1 MRYKSGC
8 CRMLLA
14 GTHHEQLTYSTFRLF
29 PEWESVPK
37 LPITFLNAMNQLT
50 DDDLLYLTRAGC
62 SQLLRFASTEIK
74 TRVYNPCPWGCS
86 EHPRRLVPPALHRS
100 TFSFHSERA
109 HGLKTWMP
117 RQSKLN
123 IYFLLKHLNEKIKP
137 CFTYNRKTKSNR
149 QRSGLAGT

>member
-74 TRVYNPCPWGCS
+74 TRCTT
-86 EHPRRLVPPALHRS
+86 PAPGAAPSIPGGWCLLLY
-100 TFSFHSERA
+100 TEAPFHSI
-109 HGLKTWMP
+109 
-117 RQSKLN
+117 LN
-123 IYFLLKHLNEKIKP
+123 VP
-137 CFTYNRKTKSNR
+137 TD
-149 QRSGLAGT
+149 